1 MRQLKVG
8 LPDDVRAKIETAAKK
23 AGRTV
28 SDEAR
33 RRIEESIKLDELD
46 KPTRDFLAGVALFVP
61 EIKRETSA
69 VWHTHAGAWTA
80 FRHAILS
87 RLNRLRPP
95 GTTAFGPRPH
105 QVIPGVDEP
114 EGIGNW
120 LEQILWE
127 DQTSPIASAAV
138 DLSAATKC
146 FWSLT
151 RSKKGGGNER
161 PHP

>member
-127 DQTSPIASAAV
+127 DPDFTNSERRRGLERGYKVLLEFDEKQ
-138 DLSAATKC
+138 
-146 FWSLT
+146 
-151 RSKKGGGNER
+151 KGR
-161 PHP
+161 RK